1 MSEYRAPVEEMMFTA
16 AHVAGLERVRS
27 LPGFEDVSSELVQQI
42 LQEAGKLGS
51 DILAPLNGPGDR
63 EGAVLENGAVRMP
76 NGFAEAYQS
85 FIDGGWN
92 GMPFP
97 EDVGGQGLPWLVATA
112 ASEIWHS
119 ANMSF
124 GLCPMLTGSAI
135 ELLLSHGSD
144 DIKATY
150 LPHLVAGTWTG
161 TMNLTEPQAGSDLS
175 LVGAKAVPDGDIY
188 RISGQKIFI
197 TYGDH
202 DMAENIVHM
211 VLARTPDAPPGV
223 KGISLFVV
231 PKFLIGENG
240 ALGDRNDLRAGS
252 LEHKL
257 GINASPTAVMLF
269 GEDGGAVGY
278 LVGEE
283 NRGLEYMFTMM
294 NNARLAVGLE
304 GVAIAERAY
313 QRARAYAVERR
324 QGRTENGKDTAAI
337 IEHADVKR
345 MLLAMRAQTEAART
359 LAYWVAGQLDMSKKL
374 PDTDARAE
382 ALSFVD
388 LLTPVVKAWCTDA
401 GVAVA
406 DLGVQVHGGMGYIEE
421 TGAAQHLRDARIAP
435 IYEGTN
441 GIQALDLAGRKVIR
455 DGGTAMTALITR
467 MRASISEM
475 PTTHAKLNA
484 AVDAL
489 EDATAYLVESPNA
502 GAANAVPYL
511 RLTGITVAGWLM
523 VEGFEKAKATQDQN
537 PGFAARKVAS
547 VRYVARFL
555 LPEAPMLASVIKDAG
570 TMIADCPADD
580 I

>member
-1 MSEYRAPVEEMMFTA
+1 MSDYHAPVEEMMFTA
-16 AHVAGLERVRS
+16 AHVADLGGVQS
-27 LPGFEDVSSELVQQI
+27 LPGYEDVSTDLVQQI
-42 LQEAGKLGS
+42 LDEAGKLGS
-51 DILAPLNGPGDR
+51 DILAPLNASGDR
-63 EGAVLENGAVRMP
+63 EGSVLENGTVRTP
-76 NGFAEAYQS
+76 AGFIEAYQS
-85 FIDGGWN
+85 FIEGGWN

-112 ASEIWHS
+112 ASETWHS

-144 DIKATY
+144 DLKATY
-150 LPHLVAGTWTG
+150 LPNLVAGTWTG

-175 LVGAKAVPDGDIY
+175 QVRAKATPDGDVY

-231 PKFLIGENG
+231 PKFLVNADGT
-240 ALGDRNDLRAGS
+240 LGDRNDLRAGS

-269 GEDGGAVGY
+269 GENDGAVGY

-304 GVAIAERAY
+304 GVAISERAY
-313 QRARAYAVERR
+313 QRARAYAAERL
-324 QGRTENGKDTAAI
+324 QGRTEDSKGPAAI

-345 MLLAMRAQTEAART
+345 MLLAMRAQTEAARS
-359 LAYWVAGQLDMSKKL
+359 LAYWVAGQLDAAKRH
-374 PDTDARAE
+374 PNADARAE
-382 ALSFVD
+382 AQSFVD
-388 LLTPVVKAWCTDA
+388 LLTPVVKAWCTDT

-406 DLGVQVHGGMGYIEE
+406 DLGVQVHGGMGYVEE

-441 GIQALDLAGRKVIR
+441 GIQALDLAGRKVVR
-455 DGGTAMTALITR
+455 DGGAAMMALISR
-467 MRASISEM
+467 MRASITEM

-489 EDATAYLVESPNA
+489 EATTAYLVESPGA
-502 GAANAVPYL
+502 AAANAVPYL

-523 VEGFEKAKATQDQN
+523 VQGYERAKILQADN
-537 PGFAARKVAS
+537 PAFSARKIAS

-555 LPEAPMLASVIKDAG
+555 LPEVPMLASVIKDAG

-580 I
+580 V